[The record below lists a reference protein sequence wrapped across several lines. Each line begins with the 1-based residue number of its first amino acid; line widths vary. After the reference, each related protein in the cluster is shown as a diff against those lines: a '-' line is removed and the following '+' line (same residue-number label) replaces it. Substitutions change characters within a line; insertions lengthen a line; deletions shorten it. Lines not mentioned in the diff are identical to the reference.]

1 MSRVTVIFTGR
12 QFFKFPAL
20 FATELDV
27 ASHCQQRGFV
37 PYALVRVVGAGEQQQ
52 WAALLDAATCI
63 QGNCVATTDCFCDEN
78 FYSPDGE
85 AHAIEAIPTT
95 FDTEQHDLKSHLET
109 YGIVVD
115 VHPCGFFTF
124 GSVNENLAKQNKKLQ
139 GVCDDLLQRQKQ
151 QKSDLQKFF
160 KSQQNQM
167 NEAHRANMETVKTTT
182 AASTMASTMA
192 SARKEHEAEMAGA
205 RREHAVRMKR
215 VASAHGAKVAGM
227 KAAHASGMDSLRRS
241 CREAVQ
247 RAAINIAHVCTKHM
261 VRRRLSAR
269 FTVWKKLTQCRLATK
284 VKWSALVRLV
294 VLKDKHTRRENAR
307 NQEQHTPPVA
317 AAVESD
323 ASTVVYSPRASPT
336 SFVPEKSTHKANQGG
351 NKKKGK
357 KKKKKKKG
365 KKKAISLDD
374 FDAAIA
380 EDAQN
385 NKEDDA
391 MRRRIKN
398 LNKQVRAMTEARL
411 HVVKSLGGDLA
422 QTSSQVQAIN
432 KYMNEAFGSATKH
445 VLGLADDHEW
455 SLRDVPTVLQ
465 HLTSTVQGLKLKTR
479 TLANM
484 RRKLSAKL
492 KQNTA
497 PLYLYDI
504 GEVSLEDLDHQ
515 SWSTEYQTRVAHSM
529 LCGGDDG
536 AFLHSVLRK
545 YEVSPHDALIVARK
559 VVVHMIAKRKLD
571 KSSGKAV
578 HESIGAFREEVQT
591 RMMNRPEICHR
602 EKVFC
607 ALKEQLVGSIHG
619 PAGVSAPISD
629 PAMVRECLKSADPAG
644 VRACL
649 QRFFTEHIRPHT
661 GVVTASADY
670 KLMLFAKE
678 YGKRLPDMLR
688 VYTDKFPY
696 NLRGMRRVFREFGTK
711 NMKIILKGCLR
722 DVEERYLDDLFVESK
737 FEIMFGQSVMRPADT
752 MQAINEFFDNVIGDP
767 SEEDRAQE
775 TLFRT
780 LCKTQLNDDRRH
792 RVNFVAGDV
801 WQSVRE
807 IYFNPMLYASRD
819 YACVEDFLICGGL
832 MCRRLM
838 KQLNTASRTVLAVCG
853 AKKNANSEA
862 NLRALKTEA
871 ELRAAFVCMFGTEL
885 DMSNLVLIGQLMWII
900 HKTDDASIGFERF
913 TRELR
918 KHSRSSIWNAP
929 MHSIETK
936 GGTFVATQG
945 GKYAE
950 VDVQKDK

>member
-1 MSRVTVIFTGR
+1 MSVTVLFTGR

-20 FATELDV
+20 FATKLDA

-37 PYALVRVVGAGEQQQ
+37 PYALVRVVGAGEQQ

-182 AASTMASTMA
+182 AASTMVSTMA

-205 RREHAVRMKR
+205 RREHAARTKR
-215 VASAHGAKVAGM
+215 VASAHRAKVAGM
-227 KAAHASGMDSLRRS
+227 KAAHTSEMDSLRRS

-261 VRRRLSAR
+261 VRRRLSTC
-269 FTVWKKLTQCRLATK
+269 FTAWKKLAQCRLATE

-336 SFVPEKSTHKANQGG
+336 LFESGKSTHKANQGG

-365 KKKAISLDD
+365 KKKATSLDD
-374 FDAAIA
+374 FDAALA
-380 EDAQN
+380 DDVQN

-398 LNKQVRAMTEARL
+398 LNEQVRAMTEARL

-432 KYMNEAFGSATKH
+432 KYMNEAFGSVTKH

-455 SLRDVPTVLQ
+455 SLQDVPTVLQ
-465 HLTSTVQGLKLKTR
+465 HLTSTVQCLKLKTR
-479 TLANM
+479 TLANI
-484 RRKLSAKL
+484 RRKLSVKL
-492 KQNTA
+492 NQKTT

-504 GEVSLEDLDHQ
+504 GDVSLEDLDQ
-515 SWSTEYQTRVAHSM
+515 QVLTAEYQTRVAQSM
-529 LCGGDDG
+529 LCGGDNG
-536 AFLHSVLRK
+536 AFLHSLLQK
-545 YEVSPHDALIVARK
+545 YEVSPHDALAVTRK

-571 KSSGKAV
+571 KSSGTVV
-578 HESIGAFREEVQT
+578 HESIGAFREEVQA
-591 RMMNRPEICHR
+591 RMINRPEICHR

-607 ALKEQLVGSIHG
+607 VVKEQLVGSMHG
-619 PAGVSAPISD
+619 PAAGVSVPITD
-629 PAMVRECLKSADPAG
+629 PVVVRECLKSADPNG

-661 GVVTASADY
+661 GVVTAGADY

-678 YGKRLPDMLR
+678 YGKMLPDMLR
-688 VYTDKFPY
+688 VYTEKFPY
-696 NLRGMRRVFREFGTK
+696 NLRGMRRVFREFGIA

-722 DVEERYLDDLFVESK
+722 DVEERYLDDLLVESE
-737 FEIMFGQSVMRPADT
+737 FEIMFGQSVMHPADT
-752 MQAINEFFDNVIGDP
+752 MQAINEFFNNVIGDP
-767 SEEDRAQE
+767 SDEDRAQE

-780 LCKTQLNDDRRH
+780 LCKTQLNDDRMH

-807 IYFNPMLYASRD
+807 IYFNPILYASRD
-819 YACVEDFLICGGL
+819 YACVEDFLVCGGL
-832 MCRRLM
+832 MCSRLM
-838 KQLNTASRTVLAVCG
+838 KQLNTASRTVLSVCG
-853 AKKNANSEA
+853 VKKNANSEA
-862 NLRALKTEA
+862 DLRTLKSEA
-871 ELRAAFVCMFGTEL
+871 ELRAAFVCMFGAQL
-885 DMSNLVLIGQLMWII
+885 GMSNPVLVGQLMWII

-913 TRELR
+913 ARELH

-936 GGTFVATQG
+936 DGTFVATQG

-950 VDVQKDK
+950 VGVGV